1 MAGNSLGVRVLV
13 VVEEDEARDGLAIV
27 RLPVVDAARRVAV
40 GKIHL
45 KELDVAIERCC
56 CKS

>member
-45 KELDVAIERCC
+45 KELDVAIE
-56 CKS
+56 